1 MARLRCQSSKVDTLK
16 SAMNHLPRSTRC
28 DRRTVLRAAGL
39 ALSLPWLES
48 LMLKVSAAEAAQ
60 ATQRRRIVWVYAPNG
75 VNPAQWMPTA
85 EQGGLQLPVATAP
98 FAPVLPW
105 LTCMEGLVLDK
116 ARANGDGPGD
126 HARANAAFLTAR
138 QPLKSDGARIRAG
151 ISIDQAVA
159 ARVGRQ
165 TRLSSLVVGAEGGS
179 AAGQCD
185 SGYSCAY
192 SNHLSWAGES
202 TPLPKETDPR
212 RLFERL
218 FVDGDPEESA
228 AQRAERLARRRSVLD
243 SVLADAKSLEA
254 RVSRDDR
261 DKLDQYFVA
270 VREVER
276 RLEAA
281 RTGAA
286 VLPDGAHAPSAWT
299 NRTEQLQLLS
309 DVLVLALRADVTRV
323 ATFALANEGSN
334 RTFPEL
340 GVPEGHH
347 ELSHHG
353 GDASKMEKITRI
365 DRHYSEIVARLAQSL
380 LEVREDGESLLART
394 TVVYGSGIRDGNR
407 HDHDRVP
414 LLLIGGAHPY
424 PRGRVLAPDTPLANL
439 HLGLAEAHGVP
450 MTAFGDSTGVLRV

>member
-1 MARLRCQSSKVDTLK
+1 MS
-16 SAMNHLPRSTRC
+16 NHLRNMSC
-28 DRRTVLRAAGL
+28 DRRTVLRATGL
-39 ALSLPWLES
+39 ALALPWLES
-48 LMLKVSAAEAAQ
+48 LMPKVSATEAART
-60 ATQRRRIVWVYAPNG
+60 ARRQRIVWVYAPNG
-75 VNPAQWMPTA
+75 VNPNQWMPTN
-85 EQGGLQLPVATAP
+85 EQGSLQLPAATAP

-105 LTCMEGLVLDK
+105 LTCVEGLVLDK

-126 HARANAAFLTAR
+126 HARANAAFLTTR
-138 QPLKSDGARIRAG
+138 QPLKSDGSLIRAG
-151 ISIDQAVA
+151 ISIDQALA
-159 ARVGRQ
+159 ARVGRE

-179 AAGQCD
+179 ASGQCD

-192 SNHLSWAGES
+192 SNHLSWAGDS

-218 FVDGDPEESA
+218 FVDGDPDESA
-228 AQRAERLARRRSVLD
+228 VQRIARLTRRRSVLD

-286 VLPDGAHAPSAWT
+286 VLPDGAQAPGAWA

-309 DVLVLALRADVTRV
+309 DVLVLAFRADVTRI

-353 GDASKMEKITRI
+353 GDAAKMEKITRI

-380 LEVREDGESLLART
+380 LDAREDGESLLART
-394 TVVYGSGIRDGNR
+394 TLVYGSGIRDGNR

-424 PRGRVLAPDTPLANL
+424 PRGQVVARETPLANL
-439 HLGLAEAHGVP
+439 HLGLAEAYGVP
-450 MTAFGDSTGVLRV
+450 MTNFGDSTGVLRV